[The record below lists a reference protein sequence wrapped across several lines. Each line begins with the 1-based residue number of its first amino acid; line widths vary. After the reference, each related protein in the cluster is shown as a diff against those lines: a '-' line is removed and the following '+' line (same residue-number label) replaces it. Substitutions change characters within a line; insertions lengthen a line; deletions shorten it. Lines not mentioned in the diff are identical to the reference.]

1 MLLSG
6 FGGEPKICTFGILDK
21 VTVVPTVGQT
31 VGLLATGRQGT
42 QRYYKLSDI
51 TYYLITNRYNARGV
65 DAMRYFGRDFAGV
78 SHNQYR
84 THSIA
89 Q

>member
-1 MLLSG
+1 MPPINSLQANLRLFYNYQARFRYSVGPSLL
-6 FGGEPKICTFGILDK
+6 
-21 VTVVPTVGQT
+21 
-31 VGLLATGRQGT
+31 QGT

-51 TYYLITNRYNARGV
+51 TYYLITNRYNARGGV
-65 DAMRYFGRDFAGV
+65 AMRYFGRDFAGV